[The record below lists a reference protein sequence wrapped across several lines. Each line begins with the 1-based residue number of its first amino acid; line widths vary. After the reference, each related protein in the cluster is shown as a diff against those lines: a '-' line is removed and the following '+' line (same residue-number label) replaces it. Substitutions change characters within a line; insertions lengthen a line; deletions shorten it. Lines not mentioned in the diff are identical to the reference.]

1 MADPDI
7 LRYLAARSGL
17 GLNYLSKDEK
27 ISILLEQVRDLFP
40 DVVLKGGT
48 ALNRVHLAKS
58 GVGRFSED
66 VDLDYISAG
75 SLDQKISAI
84 KAKVRKL
91 KGFDIKKA
99 RILHRTLR
107 FDCYYLN
114 EFDQKDR
121 VMLEFYLTRTK
132 AVKIEDVLVKSPFV
146 ETHPVIFK
154 VYSLADLMA
163 RKLVAL
169 HNRTEG
175 KDIYDMFYCLDL
187 KLDKK
192 ALSKALKFMLDFYRL
207 DHANFLDSLLTNLKG
222 VRGNAYYIGNS
233 TNHFIPRDLRPN
245 WEILIDT
252 LILKIERFKG
262 DQIGTIR
269 RIGGK
274 KI

>member
-27 ISILLEQVRDLFP
+27 ISILLEQIRSLFP

-48 ALNRVHLAKS
+48 ALNRVHLAKL

-84 KAKVRKL
+84 KVQVRKL
-91 KGFDIKKA
+91 KGFDVKKG

-132 AVKIEDVLVKSPFV
+132 AVKTEDVLVKSPFI

-154 VYSLADLMA
+154 VYSLEDLMA
-163 RKLVAL
+163 RKFAAL

-187 KLDKK
+187 KPDKK

-207 DHANFLDSLLTNLKG
+207 NHDNFLDSLLIRLKD
-222 VRGNAYYIGNS
+222 VRKNAYYIGNS
-233 TNHFIPRDLRPN
+233 TNHFLPRELRPN
-245 WEILIDT
+245 WEIFIDT

-262 DQIGTIR
+262 D
-269 RIGGK
+269 
-274 KI
+274 